1 MSELSRSAKLR
12 GVLRCN
18 EPMAGYCSW
27 RVGGRAERCFEPL
40 DRDDLIKYLLSAAPG
55 EALTFIGLGSNVLIR
70 DGGLPGTVILT
81 GRALSKIASGD
92 GISIRAE
99 AGVPCAKVAR
109 VAAQA
114 GFTGG
119 EFLAGIPGTLGGA
132 LAMNAGAFGAE
143 IWPLVVAV
151 ETVDR
156 RGQVRIRPAA
166 DFGFG
171 YRAVDIPLGEWFL
184 SGTLQFAAAGRD
196 VAVAR
201 VKEFLARRSSSQPT
215 GAPSCG
221 SVFKNPPGD
230 FAGRLIEA
238 AELKGYRHG
247 GCFVSDKHANFI
259 INTGDASATDIED
272 LILIVREIVARKF
285 GVMLEP
291 EVRILGRREAPRR
304 VVDGVE

>member
-1 MSELSRSAKLR
+1 MNELSSAAKFRGPLRSD
-12 GVLRCN
+12 

-27 RVGGRAERCFEPL
+27 RVGGRAERCFEPV
-40 DRDDLIKYLLSAAPG
+40 DRDDLIIFLHSGAPDAAV
-55 EALTFIGLGSNVLIR
+55 TFIGLGSNVLIR

-81 GRALSKIASGD
+81 GRALSKIVPSD
-92 GISIRAE
+92 GVSIRAE

-143 IWPLVVAV
+143 IWPLIVAV

-156 RGQVRIRPAA
+156 SGQVRIRPAA
-166 DFGFG
+166 DFKFG
-171 YRAVDIPLGEWFL
+171 YRAVDIPPGEWFL
-184 SGTLQFAAAGRD
+184 SGTLRFAVASSD

-201 VKEFLARRSSSQPT
+201 VKQFLARRNSSQPT
-215 GAPSCG
+215 GMASCG

-238 AELKGYRHG
+238 ADLKGYRHG

-259 INTGDASATDIED
+259 INAGDASATDIED
-272 LILIVREIVARKF
+272 LILIVREVVARKF
-285 GVMLEP
+285 GVVLEP

-304 VVDGVE
+304 AVSGVE